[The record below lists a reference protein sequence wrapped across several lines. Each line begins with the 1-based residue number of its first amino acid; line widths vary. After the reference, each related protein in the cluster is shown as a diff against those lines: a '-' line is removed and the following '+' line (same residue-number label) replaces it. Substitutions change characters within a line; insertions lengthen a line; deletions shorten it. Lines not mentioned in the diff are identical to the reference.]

1 MSKTYTPLSKD
12 IEAANHKIKYDTQVK
27 KVLANK
33 IILAWILKYT
43 VKEFAHTSIP
53 EIETCIEGNIE
64 IGTVPV
70 EPGLTNYSSILGA
83 NNENAIPNEG
93 KITFDLRFH
102 VILPDGNQTKII
114 INIEAQKNSEPGYD
128 IVTRGIFYSARL
140 LSAQLNQEF
149 TNSSE
154 DPKKYDNIK
163 KVYSIWIC
171 MESSATKKD
180 SIIEYH
186 IEPHTIHNNGKEKIN
201 TSRYDLLSVVMIHLG
216 GDEIKSDNE
225 LVNMLTTLLSS
236 RIDLQEKKQQLQET
250 YQIPMEQELEQEVNE
265 MCNLSDYVE
274 EKGMKKG
281 IEQGMEK
288 GMQQGMQQGNISAI
302 HKMLNKGLEPSQI
315 ADLLDESVE
324 YIEKIQTIILQNPS
338 YSNEDIL
345 KEL

>member
-12 IEAANHKIKYDTQVK
+12 IEAANHKIKYDPQVK
-27 KVLANK
+27 KVL
-33 IILAWILKYT
+33 
-43 VKEFAHTSIP
+43 
-53 EIETCIEGNIE
+53 
-64 IGTVPV
+64 
-70 EPGLTNYSSILGA
+70 A

-250 YQIPMEQELEQEVNE
+250 YQIPMEQELEREVNE

-274 EKGMKKG
+274 EKGVKK
-281 IEQGMEK
+281 
-288 GMQQGMQQGNISAI
+288 GNISAI
-302 HKMLNKGLEPSQI
+302 RKMLNKGLEPSQI

-324 YIEKIQTIILQNPS
+324 YIEKIQSIILQNPS

>member
-1 MSKTYTPLSKD
+1 MSKTTTPLSKD
-12 IEAANHKIKYDTQVK
+12 IEASNHKIKYDTQVK

-33 IILAWILKYT
+33 IIL
-43 VKEFAHTSIP
+43 
-53 EIETCIEGNIE
+53 
-64 IGTVPV
+64 
-70 EPGLTNYSSILGA
+70 GA
-83 NNENAIPNEG
+83 NSENAIPNEG
-93 KITFDLRFH
+93 RITFDLRFH
-102 VILPDGNQTKII
+102 AILPDGNQTKII

-186 IEPHTIHNNGKEKIN
+186 IEPHTIHHNGKEKIN

-225 LVNMLTTLLSS
+225 LVNMITTLLSS
-236 RIDLQEKKQQLQET
+236 QINLQEKKQQLQET
-250 YQIPMEQELEQEVNE
+250 YQIPMEQELEREVNE

-281 IEQGMEK
+281 MEK
-288 GMQQGMQQGNISAI
+288 ENISTI
-302 HKMLNKGLEPSQI
+302 QKMLNKGIEPTQI

-324 YIEKIQTIILQNPS
+324 YIEKIQTIILQNPN

>member
-1 MSKTYTPLSKD
+1 M
-12 IEAANHKIKYDTQVK
+12 
-27 KVLANK
+27 
-33 IILAWILKYT
+33 
-43 VKEFAHTSIP
+43 
-53 EIETCIEGNIE
+53 
-64 IGTVPV
+64 PV

-83 NNENAIPNEG
+83 NSENAIPNEG
-93 KITFDLRFH
+93 RITFDLRFH
-102 VILPDGNQTKII
+102 AILPDGNQTKII

-186 IEPHTIHNNGKEKIN
+186 IEPHTIHHNGKEKIN

-236 RIDLQEKKQQLQET
+236 QINLQEKKQQLQET
-250 YQIPMEQELEQEVNE
+250 YQIPMEQELEREVNE

-281 IEQGMEK
+281 MEK
-288 GMQQGMQQGNISAI
+288 ENISTI
-302 HKMLNKGLEPSQI
+302 QKMLNKGIEPTQI

-324 YIEKIQTIILQNPS
+324 YIEKIQSIILQNPN